1 MKFFFN
7 ILSIWAIYSSFGAF
21 KAVGNELDEVICNAM
36 KGMQAQEEKKI
47 PYNIGDYELIG
58 ITVDCK
64 KKALITEKKHMQYSL
79 SDFSED
85 FKINAT
91 KNWENANCKNMIFNT
106 NFILSYLSK
115 FMSLQPGD
123 LITTG
128 TPAGVGMGMKPQV
141 FLKSG
146 DNIKLSI
153 DFLGEQNSKVVIK

>member
-47 PYNIGDYELIG
+47 PYNIGEYELIG

-64 KKALITEKKHMQYSL
+64 KKALITEKKHIQYSL

-85 FKINAT
+85 YKINAI
-91 KNWENANCKNMIFNT
+91 KNWKKANCKNMIFNT
-106 NFILSYLSK
+106 N
-115 FMSLQPGD
+115 
-123 LITTG
+123 TG
-128 TPAGVGMGMKPQV
+128 WSTIQIIQDTDKNVV
-141 FLKSG
+141 LNLKANFETCS
-146 DNIKLSI
+146 
-153 DFLGEQNSKVVIK
+153 Q

>member
-47 PYNIGDYELIG
+47 PYNIGDYELTG

-64 KKALITEKKHMQYSL
+64 KKALITEKKHIQFSL

-85 FKINAT
+85 YKINAI
-91 KNWENANCKNMIFNT
+91 KNWKKANCKNMIFNT
-106 NFILSYLSK
+106 NTGWS
-115 FMSLQPGD
+115 
-123 LITTG
+123 TTQIIQD
-128 TPAGVGMGMKPQV
+128 TDKNVV
-141 FLKSG
+141 LKLKANFETCS
-146 DNIKLSI
+146 
-153 DFLGEQNSKVVIK
+153 Q

>member
-1 MKFFFN
+1 MKFFFK
-7 ILSIWAIYSSFGAF
+7 ILYICAISSSFGAF

-64 KKALITEKKHMQYSL
+64 KKALITEKKHIQYSL

-106 NFILSYLSK
+106 NTGWS
-115 FMSLQPGD
+115 
-123 LITTG
+123 TTQIIQD
-128 TPAGVGMGMKPQV
+128 TNK
-141 FLKSG
+141 
-146 DNIKLSI
+146 
-153 DFLGEQNSKVVIK
+153 KVVLKLEANFEICSK